1 MTSVYARVLH
11 TASERISRTV
21 QPRGDRRGVDDGR
34 GRLPADVVE
43 TDKGEP
49 ATTGRVLAEA
59 VAERE
64 EEVLAVVALALAD
77 RAVQPRVE
85 ALAVREYLSGHDL
98 CVCVSVVQ
106 DSTVSLRL
114 VPLVGVMTGVN
125 LRRLRCAPESK
136 HVT

>member
-1 MTSVYARVLH
+1 M
-11 TASERISRTV
+11 
-21 QPRGDRRGVDDGR
+21 
-34 GRLPADVVE
+34 
-43 TDKGEP
+43 
-49 ATTGRVLAEA
+49 LAEA

-64 EEVLAVVALALAD
+64 EVLLAVVAQALSD
-77 RAVQPRVE
+77 RAVEARVE

-114 VPLVGVMTGVN
+114 VPLPGVMTGVN
-125 LRRLRCAPESK
+125 MCADCGAHRRAK